1 MEIRRIYTFVEDTFS
16 ENGKTDGTELRKAA
30 VVAIVKN
37 PLAGAYQQDLSVLI
51 DGSDEI
57 ARLVTSKAVEA
68 MGDFTVESYGKAAV
82 VGLNGE
88 QEHGVAM
95 LTTIFG
101 DILREAVGGGK
112 AWVSS
117 MSKRADAGATIDIPL
132 AYKDALYVR
141 SHYDGM
147 TITLHDSPLPD
158 EIAVI
163 TAVANRGRLNA
174 RVGGISKD
182 NVTVGDGQR

>member
-1 MEIRRIYTFVEDTFS
+1 MEVRKIYTSVEESYS
-16 ENGKTDGTELRKAA
+16 ELGQADGLPLRKVG
-30 VVAIVKN
+30 VVAVVKN
-37 PLAGAYQQDLSVLI
+37 PLAGQYHESLQLLI
-51 DGSDEI
+51 DSSHEI
-57 ARLVTSKAVEA
+57 AQLVTKKAVEA
-68 MGDFTVESYGKAAV
+68 MGDYPVESYGKAAV
-82 VGLNGE
+82 VGINGE

-101 DILREAVGGGK
+101 NILRDNVGGGK

-117 MSKRADAGATIDIPL
+117 MTKRASTGQTVDVPL

-147 TITLHDSPLPD
+147 SLTLHDAPLPD

-163 TAVANRGRLNA
+163 CCVANRGRINA
-174 RVGGISKD
+174 RVGGITKD
-182 NVTVGDGQR
+182 EAKKEDGLV

>member
-1 MEIRRIYTFVEDTFS
+1 MEIRKINTYIEETFS
-16 ENGKTDGTELRKAA
+16 ENGKTDGTQLRKVA

-37 PLAGAYQQDLSVLI
+37 PLVGAYHQDLSPLI
-51 DGSDEI
+51 DHSAEI
-57 ARLVTSKAVEA
+57 ARLVTQKAVEA
-68 MGDFTVESYGKAAV
+68 MGDFQVESYGKAAV

-101 DILREAVGGGK
+101 DILRNAVGGGK

-117 MSKRADAGATIDIPL
+117 MTKRAAAGAAIDIPL

-147 TITLHDSPLPD
+147 TVTLQDSPLPD

-163 TAVANRGRLNA
+163 AVVANRGRLNA
-174 RVGGISKD
+174 RVGGITKD
-182 NVTVGDGQR
+182 EVTVGDGQR

>member
-1 MEIRRIYTFVEDTFS
+1 MEIRKIYTFVEDTYS
-16 ENGKTDGTELRKAA
+16 DNGKSDGTELRKAA

-37 PLAGAYQQDLSVLI
+37 PMAGAYQQDLSPLI
-51 DGSDEI
+51 EASAEI
-57 ARLVTSKAVEA
+57 AKTVTGKVVEA
-68 MGDFTVESYGKAAV
+68 MGDLQVESYGKAAV

-101 DILREAVGGGK
+101 NIFRDAVGGGK

-117 MSKRADAGATIDIPL
+117 MTKRATAGATIDIPL

-141 SHYDGM
+141 SHYDGI

-163 TAVANRGRLNA
+163 AAVANRGRLNA
-174 RVGGISKD
+174 RVGGIAKD
-182 NVTVGDGQR
+182 EVTVGDGQR